1 MAQHP
6 ALIQFGERVRELRIS
21 KGMTQLELAD
31 KFNSAEATISRLEKG
46 RLNPSLLWL
55 IKLSKALE
63 VDFSELVTEEMLHL
77 AV

>member
-1 MAQHP
+1 MAQNP
-6 ALIQFGERVRELRIS
+6 TLIEFGKKVRELRIS

-31 KFNSAEATISRLEKG
+31 KFQSAEATISRLEKG

-63 VDFSELVTEEMLHL
+63 VEFSELITKDLL
-77 AV
+77 SQ